1 MSNLWLSATEKIT
14 ATTGV
19 IDVGANNFK
28 TTLITLATGTTIANS
43 SGDIVHTVASGKK
56 NSFVVDSTE
65 EFVINA
71 DGGAN
76 PA

>member
-1 MSNLWLSATEKIT
+1 MSRIWITATELIT

-43 SGDIVHTVASGKK
+43 TGDIVYTVASGKK
-56 NSFVVDSTE
+56 NSFVVDATE
-65 EFVINA
+65 EFII
-71 DGGAN
+71 DSSGGAN
-76 PA
+76 V